1 MSLYKKLTLKKTV
14 FMSVSVMF
22 ACIKDLCGM
31 KEKSNSVQDIE
42 SINENK
48 ALKLYLGF
56 WAEISY
62 K

>member
-1 MSLYKKLTLKKTV
+1 
-14 FMSVSVMF
+14 MSVSVIF
-22 ACIKDLCGM
+22 AYTKDLCGM
-31 KEKSNSVQDIE
+31 KVKSNSVQDIE

-62 K
+62 M